1 MYYEHLAKEINIRKS
16 MQQELQRKSFR
27 IIKILVF
34 KDLKCFFIMR
44 LMHVVVHIVSYLQL
58 QCKNIE
64 IPIITVIIAV
74 TVILKLGSNRQV

>member
-1 MYYEHLAKEINIRKS
+1 
-16 MQQELQRKSFR
+16 
-27 IIKILVF
+27 
-34 KDLKCFFIMR
+34 
-44 LMHVVVHIVSYLQL
+44 MHVVVHMMSYLQL